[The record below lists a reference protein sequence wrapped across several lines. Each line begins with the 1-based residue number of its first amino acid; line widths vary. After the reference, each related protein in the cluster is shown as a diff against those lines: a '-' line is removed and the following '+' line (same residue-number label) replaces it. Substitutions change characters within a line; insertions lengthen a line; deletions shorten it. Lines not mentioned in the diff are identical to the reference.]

1 MLAFGSAYTFNKIE
15 LRYHRVNLGSSASL
29 KHLNNMVQ
37 SITKLDIHSLE
48 VLNTLKLQVTP
59 EQFEQL
65 AIVNRDIRLERTSTG
80 ELIVNPPTG
89 SESGRRNR
97 SITGQLDR
105 WYEENEELG
114 EAFDSS
120 TAFTLPNGAIRSPD
134 ASWVSRKLWTSLTA
148 LQKKGF
154 AQVTPEFV
162 VELRSPSDSLETLR
176 EKMREYIDNGSLLG
190 WLINPQDNQVEI
202 YRKGQAVELLENP
215 TELSGQDVLPG
226 FSLNLKRVMA

>member
-1 MLAFGSAYTFNKIE
+1 
-15 LRYHRVNLGSSASL
+15 
-29 KHLNNMVQ
+29 MVR
-37 SITKLDIHSLE
+37 SPTKLEIHSLE
-48 VLNTLKLQVTP
+48 VPDTLKLQVTP

-65 AIVNRDIRLERTSTG
+65 AIVNRDLRLERTSNG

-89 SESGRRNR
+89 SESGRRNLNL
-97 SITGQLDR
+97 TGQLFLWIR
-105 WYEENEELG
+105 EHEELG

-120 TAFTLPNGAIRSPD
+120 TAFTLSNGAIRSPD
-134 ASWVSRKLWTSLTA
+134 ASWVSRKLWDSLSA
-148 LQKKGF
+148 QQKKGF

-162 VELRSPSDSLETLR
+162 VELRSPSDNLDTLR

-215 TELSGQDVLPG
+215 NQLSGEDVLPG
-226 FSLNLKRVMA
+226 FSLDLKRVLG

>member
-1 MLAFGSAYTFNKIE
+1 MAGSP
-15 LRYHRVNLGSSASL
+15 
-29 KHLNNMVQ
+29 
-37 SITKLDIHSLE
+37 TKLEVHSLE
-48 VLNTLKLQVTP
+48 VPDTLKLQVTP

-65 AIVNRDIRLERTSTG
+65 AIVNRDLRLERTSNG

-120 TAFTLPNGAIRSPD
+120 TAFTLPNGAIRSPE
-134 ASWVSRKLWTSLTA
+134 ASWVSRKLWDSLSA
-148 LQKKGF
+148 QQKKGF

-162 VELRSPSDSLETLR
+162 VELRSPSDNLDTLR

-190 WLINPQDNQVEI
+190 WLIHTQDNQVEI
-202 YRKGQAVELLENP
+202 YKKGQAVELLENP
-215 TELSGQDVLPG
+215 NQLSGEDVLLG
-226 FSLNLKRVMA
+226 FSLDLKRVMG

>member
-1 MLAFGSAYTFNKIE
+1 MAGSP
-15 LRYHRVNLGSSASL
+15 
-29 KHLNNMVQ
+29 
-37 SITKLDIHSLE
+37 TKLEIHSLE
-48 VLNTLKLQVTP
+48 VPDTLKLQVTP

-65 AIVNRDIRLERTSTG
+65 AIVNRDLRLERTSNG

-89 SESGRRNR
+89 WESGSRNR

-134 ASWVSRKLWTSLTA
+134 ASWVSRKLWDSLSA
-148 LQKKGF
+148 QQKKGF

-162 VELRSPSDSLETLR
+162 VELRSPSDNLDTLR
-176 EKMREYIDNGSLLG
+176 EKMCEYIDNGSLLG

-202 YRKGQAVELLENP
+202 YRKGQAVEILENP
-215 TELSGQDVLPG
+215 NQLSGEDVLPG
-226 FSLNLKRVMA
+226 FSLDLKRVME